1 MFLKTLSG
9 RFLLLTI
16 IFVMLAEVM
25 IFVPSVARFRED
37 YLRERLERSQIAS
50 LTLLASPDD
59 MVAADLRAELLA
71 NADVYNIVLRRDAV
85 RELILASPMPHAVDM
100 VVDLRE
106 NSPWSLTR
114 DAFDTL
120 INGSDRVILVI
131 GEPVKGGGVLIEA
144 TMAEKPLRWAM
155 VDYGKRILWLSLG
168 LSIAIAGMF
177 FFAIR
182 RLIGN
187 PINRVVRQIQNF
199 QSAPEDSRQIIAP
212 KAGVTEFYKAEVA
225 LAEME
230 TQLNSSLL
238 ERKRLV
244 ALGGAVS
251 KISHDL
257 RNILT
262 TTQLLADSM
271 EMSKDPRVQ
280 RIAPKLVNSLSRAVN
295 LCERTLS
302 FGKAEEAAPIL
313 AVVPLHQLI
322 DDVAEAER
330 LAIGDA
336 NVKIA
341 MTISP
346 NMTIWADQEQLF
358 RVISNLTRNARQ
370 VLMARQEGGDIIISA
385 SEDDQN
391 SIITI
396 MDTGP
401 GLPPKARE
409 NMFKPFEGSARAGG
423 SGLGLAI
430 SAELIT
436 NHNGT
441 LDMTDSTENGTT
453 FQITLPREPSA

>member
-59 MVAADLRAELLA
+59 MVATELRQELLA
-71 NADVYNIVLRRDAV
+71 NADVYNIVLRRDEM
-85 RELILASPMPHAVDM
+85 RELVLESPMPHAVDM
-100 VVDLRE
+100 VVDLRK
-106 NSPWSLTR
+106 NTPLSLILG
-114 DAFDTL
+114 AYDTL
-120 INGSDRVILVI
+120 MNGSDRVILVL

-144 TMAEKPLRWAM
+144 TMAEKPLKQAM
-155 VDYGKRILWLSLG
+155 IAYGKRILFLSFGLSL
-168 LSIAIAGMF
+168 AIAGML

-182 RLIGN
+182 RLIGA
-187 PINRVVRQIQNF
+187 PISRVVRQIQNF
-199 QSAPEDSRQIIAP
+199 QSAPEDSRQIIEPNAR
-212 KAGVTEFYKAEVA
+212 VTEFYKAETA

-230 TQLNSSLL
+230 TQLNASLV

-313 AVVPLHQLI
+313 ALVPLHQLV

-341 MTISP
+341 TKIPPKM
-346 NMTIWADQEQLF
+346 MIWADQEQLF

-370 VLMARQEGGDIIISA
+370 VLMADKKGGDIIIA
-385 SEDDQN
+385 AMQN
-391 SIITI
+391 EQSSTITI
-396 MDTGP
+396 TDTGP
-401 GLPPKARE
+401 GLPLKARE
-409 NMFKPFEGSARAGG
+409 NIFKPFEGSARVGG

-430 SAELIT
+430 SAELIA
-436 NHNGT
+436 NHDGKLEMTESTAQGT
-441 LDMTDSTENGTT
+441 S
-453 FQITLPREPSA
+453 FQITLPRP

>member
-16 IFVMLAEVM
+16 IFVMVAEVM

-71 NADVYNIVLRRDAV
+71 NAEVFNIVLRRDEM
-85 RELILASPMPHAVDM
+85 RELVLASPMPHAVDM
-100 VVDLRE
+100 EIDLRD
-106 NSPWSLTR
+106 NTPLNLVIG
-114 DAFDTL
+114 AFDAL
-120 INGSDRVILVI
+120 INGSDRVIRVI

-144 TMAEKPLRWAM
+144 TMAEQPLKYAM
-155 VDYGKRILWLSLG
+155 IDYGKRIFWLSLG
-168 LSIAIAGMF
+168 LSLAIAGML

-182 RLIGN
+182 RLIGV

-199 QSAPEDSRQIIAP
+199 QSAPEDSRQIIEP
-212 KAGVTEFYKAEVA
+212 QAGVTEFYKAEQA

-230 TQLNSSLL
+230 TQLNTSLL

-302 FGKAEEAAPIL
+302 FGKAEETAPIHV
-313 AVVPLHQLI
+313 AIPAHQFI
-322 DDVAEAER
+322 DDVVEAER

-341 MTISP
+341 TQIP
-346 NMTIWADQEQLF
+346 PKMTIWADQEQLF
-358 RVISNLTRNARQ
+358 RVMSNLTRNARQ
-370 VLMARQEGGDIIISA
+370 VLMATEKGGDIIISA
-385 SEDDQN
+385 TEDTECTV
-391 SIITI
+391 ITVT
-396 MDTGP
+396 DTGP
-401 GLPPKARE
+401 GLPATARE

-423 SGLGLAI
+423 TGLGLAI
-430 SAELIT
+430 SAELIANHKGKLVMT
-436 NHNGT
+436 NS
-441 LDMTDSTENGTT
+441 TDQGTT
-453 FQITLPREPSA
+453 FKITLPKQ

>member
-59 MVAADLRAELLA
+59 MVATELRQELLA
-71 NADVYNIVLRRDAV
+71 NADVYNIVLRRDEM
-85 RELILASPMPHAVDM
+85 RELVLESPMPHAVDM
-100 VVDLRE
+100 VVDLRK
-106 NSPWSLTR
+106 NTPLSLILG
-114 DAFDTL
+114 AYDTL
-120 INGSDRVILVI
+120 MNGSDRVILVL

-144 TMAEKPLRWAM
+144 TMAEKPLKQAM
-155 VDYGKRILWLSLG
+155 IAYGKRILFLSFGLSL
-168 LSIAIAGMF
+168 AIAGML

-182 RLIGN
+182 RLIGA
-187 PINRVVRQIQNF
+187 PISRVVRQIQNF
-199 QSAPEDSRQIIAP
+199 QSAPEDSRQIIEPNAR
-212 KAGVTEFYKAEVA
+212 VTEFYKAETA

-230 TQLNSSLL
+230 TQLNASLV

-313 AVVPLHQLI
+313 AFVPLHQLV

-341 MTISP
+341 TKIPPKM
-346 NMTIWADQEQLF
+346 MIWADQEQLF

-370 VLMARQEGGDIIISA
+370 VLMADKKGGDIIIA
-385 SEDDQN
+385 AMQN
-391 SIITI
+391 EQSSTITI
-396 MDTGP
+396 TDTGP

-409 NMFKPFEGSARAGG
+409 NIFKPFEGSARVGG

-430 SAELIT
+430 SAELIA
-436 NHNGT
+436 NHDGKLEMTESTAQGT
-441 LDMTDSTENGTT
+441 S
-453 FQITLPREPSA
+453 FQITLPRP